1 MTSVHPIHGVE
12 EDSNAQDA
20 LLQRQL
26 IVEEHRNASKN
37 AINKKRQIE
46 KLKSS
51 NNIKPERADEALDE
65 FEDAKK
71 VETVLASKV
80 QAVSERLAPSLQAHT
95 KQMHDD
101 FFEALMLHARTG
113 AAFEKQALKDLELLR
128 PAIKNIP
135 AKSAGEIV
143 YVHQPSPAPPP
154 ESSHSRSGS
163 VPSQAPRPGS
173 QSMFVPPT
181 HHRASSASTT
191 RIQDLAKSVVLP
203 SGATDS
209 IKGRERVVDER
220 RRVDAKSAARQLA
233 NGF

>member
-1 MTSVHPIHGVE
+1 MVP
-12 EDSNAQDA
+12 QDA

-71 VETVLASKV
+71 VETVLAAKV

-101 FFEALMLHARTG
+101 FFEALTLHARTG
-113 AAFEKQALKDLELLR
+113 AAFEKQALKDLEQLR

-143 YVHQPSPAPPP
+143 YVHQPSPSLPP
-154 ESSHSRSGS
+154 ERPSSSHSRSGS
-163 VPSQAPRPGS
+163 VPSQPSSPAIRPGS

-181 HHRASSASTT
+181 HNRAASASQS
-191 RIQDLAKSVVLP
+191 RINDLAKSVVLP
-203 SGATDS
+203 GGATDS

-220 RRVDAKSAARQLA
+220 RRVDARSAAAKLA